1 MPTRGS
7 LPRFRADI
15 PSGANW
21 LRGNSPAGL
30 DRRARHP
37 RTVPETPGG
46 TASSS
51 GREHYH
57 WRGFG
62 GRLAYRRRP
71 GPAARAARTNAVG
84 VDAAGRWYKKGVD
97 QLRASVSAG
106 GSYTLVVLAGESD
119 MNTRQLL
126 RGVLEQAMSRP
137 ARHLVIDMSGLE
149 FIDSATVRVLVDVQG
164 TLAGDGGQ
172 MSFVA
177 PHPLITRVLSLT
189 GTDQIV
195 PVYQDLDTA
204 LAAGG

>member
-1 MPTRGS
+1 M
-7 LPRFRADI
+7 
-15 PSGANW
+15 
-21 LRGNSPAGL
+21 
-30 DRRARHP
+30 
-37 RTVPETPGG
+37 
-46 TASSS
+46 
-51 GREHYH
+51 
-57 WRGFG
+57 
-62 GRLAYRRRP
+62 
-71 GPAARAARTNAVG
+71 
-84 VDAAGRWYKKGVD
+84 D
-97 QLRASVSAG
+97 QLRASVSAE

-164 TLAGDGGQ
+164 TFAGDGGQ

-195 PVYQDLDTA
+195 PVYPDLDTA